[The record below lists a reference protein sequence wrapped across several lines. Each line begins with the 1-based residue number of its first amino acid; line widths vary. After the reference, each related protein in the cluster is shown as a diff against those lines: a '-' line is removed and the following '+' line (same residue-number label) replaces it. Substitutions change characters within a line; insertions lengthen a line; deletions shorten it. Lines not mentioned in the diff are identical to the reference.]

1 MSMRFSIEARP
12 RSLGR
17 ILACAVIAALA
28 GCASSGGNRHAT
40 AATTAYVVLGEN
52 GAPIVRA
59 ITTAARCPGIRIDGR
74 EAKMELRA
82 AAATVALRA
91 TRSDPAD
98 SKPSAFPVTTCEKIL
113 PGQVRSAEI
122 EGRALPLPRAEVQR
136 IVVIGDTGCRLKT
149 GEEYQSCN
157 DAAKYPFARV
167 AAKAAEWKPDLV
179 VHVGDY
185 LYRENACPQSDAG
198 CAGSPW
204 GYGWDAWQ
212 ADFFGPGTALLHAA
226 PWVVVRGNHESCVR
240 AGQGWWRFLD
250 PHPLIAGQDCNE
262 AKDDDKGDYG
272 DPYAVPLG
280 SGAQL
285 IVLDTSNTS
294 NDPIKADDVRHG
306 KYLDAYAKLARLAQ
320 REPYAI
326 VANHQPILGLAGK
339 RDKQGGIK
347 VHASSRGISSV
358 FAERNPAILPEQ
370 VKVMLAGHTHLWEQ
384 LSFRGDYPSQFIAG
398 FSGTL
403 EDVVPMPET
412 LPETASPAPGVF
424 VDKSSSWIYGFGFMT
439 LERQGADRWQIK
451 VWSANGDLVND
462 CEVKGRTSSCR
473 VAQVK

>member
-1 MSMRFSIEARP
+1 MSMRFSIASRP
-12 RSLGR
+12 GRLGR
-17 ILACAVIAALA
+17 GLACAIAALLA
-28 GCASSGGNRHAT
+28 GCASSAGTKPGVG
-40 AATTAYVVLGEN
+40 ATTAYVVLGEN
-52 GAPIVRA
+52 GAPIARA
-59 ITTAARCPGIRIDGR
+59 VATAAHCPGIRIDGR
-74 EAKMELRA
+74 EERMDLRA
-82 AAATVALRA
+82 AAATVPLRA

-98 SKPSAFPVTTCEKIL
+98 SKPSAFPVTTCEKTL
-113 PGQVRSAEI
+113 PAQVRSAEI
-122 EGRALPLPRAEVQR
+122 EGRMLPLPHGEVRR

-185 LYRENACPQSDAG
+185 LYRENACPQRDGG

-212 ADFFGPGTALLHAA
+212 ADLFAPGAPLLQAA
-226 PWVVVRGNHESCVR
+226 PWVVVRGNHESCAR

-250 PHPLIAGQDCNE
+250 PHAFVAGRDCNE
-262 AKDDDKGDYG
+262 AKNDDKSDYS

-280 SGAQL
+280 GGAQL

-294 NDPIKADDVRHG
+294 NDPIKADDVRRG
-306 KYLDAYAKLARLAQ
+306 KYLDTYAELERLAQ

-326 VANHQPILGLAGK
+326 LANHQPILGLAGK
-339 RDKQGGIK
+339 RDKQGEVK
-347 VHASSRGISSV
+347 VRPSSRGISSV
-358 FAERNPAILPEQ
+358 FVERNPAILPAQ
-370 VKVMLAGHTHLWEQ
+370 VGAMLSGHTHLWEQ
-384 LSFRGDYPSQFIAG
+384 LSFRGDAPSQFIAG

-412 LPETASPAPGVF
+412 LPDGASPAPGVV
-424 VDKSSSWIYGFGFMT
+424 VDRASTWTYGFGFMT
-439 LERQGADRWQIK
+439 MERQGADRWQIK

-462 CEVKGRTSSCR
+462 CELVARKSSCR
-473 VAQVK
+473 VPQVK